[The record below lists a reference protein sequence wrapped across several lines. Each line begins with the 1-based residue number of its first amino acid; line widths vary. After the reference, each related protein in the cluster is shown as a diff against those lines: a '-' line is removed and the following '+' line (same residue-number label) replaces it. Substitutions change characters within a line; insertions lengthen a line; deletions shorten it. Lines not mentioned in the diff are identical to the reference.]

1 MMYTLRT
8 LLAGTVVVAAVGGCK
23 ESSHVSITRDVSV
36 AFRDPGAQRSL
47 EAELTPARVVGDRLE
62 LTLDLA
68 SHFPGDARAR
78 WAVEIADDAG
88 HAVGPATIESPVALT
103 GGGKASARIATPAKL
118 ADGFYVVRVTAV
130 AKSGAVSDAAVLERY
145 LEVRGHEVTPIDSDD
160 YHTRSRALM
169 GGVL

>member
-1 MMYTLRT
+1 MMCKLRT
-8 LLAGTVVVAAVGGCK
+8 LLAGTVAVAAVGGCK
-23 ESSHVSITRDVSV
+23 GSSHVSSTRDVSI

-47 EAELTPARVVGDRLE
+47 EAELTPARVVEGRLE

-68 SHFPGDARAR
+68 SHFPGDSRAR
-78 WAVEIADDAG
+78 WAVEIADDTG
-88 HAVGPATIESPVALT
+88 VAVAPAMIESPIALV
-103 GGGKASARIATPAKL
+103 GGGKASALIATPAKL

-130 AKSGAVSDAAVLERY
+130 AKSGTASDAAVLERY
-145 LEVRGHEVTPIDSDD
+145 LEVRGHEVTPLDSDD

>member
-1 MMYTLRT
+1 MMDKVRT
-8 LLAGTVVVAAVGGCK
+8 LLAAAAAVAAAGGCK
-23 ESSHVSITRDVSV
+23 GSSHFSNTRDVPV

-47 EAELTPARVVGDRLE
+47 EAELTPARVVADRLE

-88 HAVGPATIESPVALT
+88 HAVGPATIESPIALA
-103 GGGKASARIATPAKL
+103 GGSKARALIATPAKL
-118 ADGFYVVRVTAV
+118 TDGFYVVRVTAV
-130 AKSGAVSDAAVLERY
+130 AKSGAASDAAVLERY